1 MSDPQTTPRAADSE
15 GRPLPSGTQRGWQR
29 IKGPGIFAVAGLT
42 VIWGLLPLVPDG
54 WGIRFGVPYRVFFS
68 LAVLGSAAFFVLLNW
83 GPLPLPGSPLMTF
96 ASIFL
101 VYVATVGGVM
111 SFGLWYYPQFA
122 PPRPAAGQAQ
132 AQERGKAVFLS
143 PAANCFACHSIAA
156 LGIRGGTRGPDLS
169 TVGSQAAGRKPGLP
183 AEEYLRESIVNP
195 AACLTPLPGSGLT
208 ECLTAT
214 DANRAYP
221 PLMPPGFGE
230 RLAAGQIGDLVAFLR
245 GLQEG
250 GTADG
255 ESR

>member
-1 MSDPQTTPRAADSE
+1 MNDRPTSPLAAE
-15 GRPLPSGTQRGWQR
+15 AMPLPPGAKRGWQR
-29 IKGPGIFAVAGLT
+29 VKGPGLFALAGLT

-68 LAVLGSAAFFVLLNW
+68 LAVLASAAFFILLNW

-111 SFGLWYYPQFA
+111 SFGLWYYPQFEA
-122 PPRPAAGQAQ
+122 PRPAVGQTQ
-132 AQERGKAVFLS
+132 ARERGKAVFLS

-169 TVGSQAAGRKPGLP
+169 TVGRQAATRKPGLA

-195 AACLTPLPGSGLT
+195 AACLTPLPGSGLA
-208 ECLTAT
+208 ECLAAADAT
-214 DANRAYP
+214 RAYP

-230 RLAAGQIGDLVAFLR
+230 RLAAGQIGDLVAFLT
-245 GLQEG
+245 GLKGG
-250 GTADG
+250 GTPDG
-255 ESR
+255 ENH